1 MHELCR
7 PVFSKHRDTT
17 LMTLSIH
24 IGKEGT
30 NIKPVPAATKKKD
43 KKQEQQQ

>member
-1 MHELCR
+1 
-7 PVFSKHRDTT
+7 
-17 LMTLSIH
+17 MTLSIH